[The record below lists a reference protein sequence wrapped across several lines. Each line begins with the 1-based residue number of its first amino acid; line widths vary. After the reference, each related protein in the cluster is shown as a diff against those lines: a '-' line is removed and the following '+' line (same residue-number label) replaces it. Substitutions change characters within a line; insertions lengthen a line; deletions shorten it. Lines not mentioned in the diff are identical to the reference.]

1 MSHPSPPSTIA
12 TRRLG
17 RSDLP
22 VSVLGFGG
30 APLGDLYARL
40 DEAEAVATVEAALAG
55 GVTLI
60 DTSPLYGHGLS
71 EHRIGAALRRAR
83 RDGVVISTKIGRVAE
98 PFAGR
103 GDGSGYHGGLPHA
116 LRFDYSYGGAM
127 RSLEQSA
134 LRLGVDRFDIV
145 LIHDVD
151 VWTHGAERI
160 ESRFRE
166 AMDGAYRAL
175 ERLRA
180 AGTVKAIGVGVNEA
194 EMCERFARAGDF
206 DTMLLAGRYSLL
218 EQPALAS
225 FMPLA
230 LEKRIGL
237 MLGGVFN
244 SGILATGAI
253 AGAKYNY
260 APAPPAILARV
271 AAIEAVCRR
280 HDVPLRRA
288 ALHFPLGHPAVCSL
302 VMGAVSPAE
311 VADQIAELATPVPAA
326 LWDALKA
333 QGLLGA
339 DVPVPG

>member
-1 MSHPSPPSTIA
+1 MPHPSPPSTIA

-116 LRFDYSYGGAM
+116 LRFDYSHDGAM

-206 DTMLLAGRYSLL
+206 DAMLLAGRYSLL
-218 EQPALAS
+218 EQPALAG

-260 APAPPAILARV
+260 APASPAILARV
-271 AAIEAVCRR
+271 AAIEAVCRH

-326 LWDALKA
+326 LWEALKT